1 MSFSFSGNINLSG
14 KNNSDKSIT
23 SKRSTAALNGNTSAG
38 GSSNKNSELSV
49 GSKISGE
56 IIKVENDI
64 VLIALDNENV
74 ISAKLE
80 NAVNLALN
88 SKMLFEISAAKDNRI
103 FLRPLLTNTSQASM
117 ITEALKSAGIQ
128 ADDKTMH
135 MVSLMIDRGMSIDKQ
150 SLLQMNRHI
159 NEYPDTAVDKL
170 LNMKQLNIPVN
181 DINVAKFETYINMTH
196 QLMGTMDEITDSFS
210 FDVREMVANG
220 QTEDAVNYIKAVLDA
235 VKELFISRTA
245 GNSSIVT
252 NLSEN
257 GTLTTPGSTMS
268 EVPVN
273 ENIQSSVNISDTNAQ
288 HTNMQDVNM
297 TASPF
302 VLESGLRESSAT
314 VIDNTVIDDES
325 YVVAKM
331 PVENNNSDNVF
342 NGTLNAWTD
351 AFLKEPSEE
360 ILSSI
365 SKDIKGIL
373 KEMWALDPK
382 FYTEDGASFVKE
394 LNRIYES
401 MLELSRKLS
410 HDDINDIQNGGRLK
424 ETANELRNNISFL
437 SDLNQNFTYMQIPL
451 RLSDNYKNSELY
463 VYSRKKS
470 LATKEGELTAF
481 LHLDMETLGP
491 VDIKV
496 SLFDGNVKT
505 KFILKDEETIA
516 FIEENMH
523 FLNERLKKKGYSVVT
538 EYEKMKKAFN
548 VVNEMNEERNIS
560 APQSLY
566 QYSFDVRA

>member
-302 VLESGLRESSAT
+302 VLESGLSESSAT

>member
-23 SKRSTAALNGNTSAG
+23 SKRSTAALNGNTSPG

-302 VLESGLRESSAT
+302 VLESGLSESSAT

-382 FYTEDGASFVKE
+382 FYTEDGASFVNE

-481 LHLDMETLGP
+481 LHLDMETLGA

-496 SLFDGNVKT
+496 CLFDGNVKT